1 KKPGEREVLSKLV
14 DLVQWGYLNH
24 EPFKDALL
32 KAKIHRNTRTEE
44 IIELCKELIDRF
56 GIATRRKILQEEAK
70 KRGLKG
76 TKPHIV
82 AGLLFMPGK
91 GETS

>member
-1 KKPGEREVLSKLV
+1 LLSKLV

-32 KAKIHRNTRTEE
+32 KAKINKNTRTED
-44 IIELCKELIDRF
+44 IIELCQELIDRF
-56 GIATRRKILQEEAK
+56 GIATRRKTLQEEAK
-70 KRGLKG
+70 KRELEG

-82 AGLLFMPGK
+82 AGLLFVPR
-91 GETS
+91 SPS